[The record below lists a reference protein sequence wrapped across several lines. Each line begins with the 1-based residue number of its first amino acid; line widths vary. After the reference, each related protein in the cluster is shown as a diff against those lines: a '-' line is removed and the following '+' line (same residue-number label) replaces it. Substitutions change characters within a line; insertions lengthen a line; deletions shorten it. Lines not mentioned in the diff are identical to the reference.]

1 MNTSI
6 NRREFLQTSGRVA
19 GGVAALAVGSRMVAA
34 EQAKPV
40 PLSDAF
46 PRYEEF
52 KPLVPVHCVTPKLD
66 GCFHRFFNTSP
77 ISPSGRY
84 LAVTRLARE
93 DRLATPDE
101 EAEVVLV
108 DLQTGESRVL
118 AKTKGFDSQLG
129 AQAQWGASDNE
140 LFFNDL
146 DTKQWRAFGVR
157 MDPISGERRNLDGP
171 VFEVTRDGKLAASI
185 CLVRSAITQRGYG
198 VVIPTE
204 VLPWNEGAA
213 KDDGV
218 YLTDTTTGACRL
230 VVSYKDLLDACGEKL
245 IPTETDRGGGY
256 HGHQLSWNPQGTRLW
271 LALAFNYPQP
281 MTSKKRRLEL
291 SLITLKPDG
300 SDVHVAITSPVW
312 RRQGRQSSLLV
323 RRRRAHQH
331 ELPNGREQTLQ
342 PGADALR
349 RARHGAAD
357 AAWSA
362 PGIRRCTPTVA
373 TSSRTPTSANCPA
386 SKTAPFRCGG
396 STRPTARSGRWCG
409 SAAGRRIRAHSARCG
424 SIPTRHG
431 TGPTPGWRSMPVRP
445 ARGGCTSRRFRE
457 RCSRDAGSQRGRGA
471 WRFARRISGKS
482 RIALGAAG
490 I

>member
-6 NRREFLQTSGRVA
+6 TRRQFLQTSGRVA
-19 GGVAALAVGSRMVAA
+19 GGVAALAVGTRLAAA
-34 EQAKPV
+34 EGEAKPV
-40 PLSDAF
+40 PLSEAF

-52 KPLVPVHCVTPKLD
+52 KPLVPVYCVTPKLN

-84 LAVTRLARE
+84 LAVTRLACE

-129 AQAQWGASDNE
+129 AQAQWGATDNE

-185 CLVRSAITQRGYG
+185 CLARSAITQRGYG

-204 VLPWNEGAA
+204 VLPWNEGAV

-218 YLTDTTTGACRL
+218 YLTDTATGACRL
-230 VVSYKDLLDACGEKL
+230 LVSYKDLAEACGEKL

-256 HGHQLSWNPQGTRLW
+256 HGHQISWNPQGTRLW

-281 MTSKKRRLEL
+281 MTSNKRRLEL

-300 SDVHVAITSPVW
+300 SDIHVALTSPVW
-312 RRQGRQSSLLV
+312 RRQGGNHPCWCADGEHISMNFRMGENKRYSLV
-323 RRRRAHQH
+323 RMRYDGQDLAPLTPVVGTGHPTLHPDGRHIFTDTYQR
-331 ELPNGREQTLQ
+331 ELPGFEDGTIPLRWIDT
-342 PGADALR
+342 ADGTERMLVRIGSRPPYSGPFNALR
-349 RARHGAAD
+349 VDPHPAWDRTYSRVAFNACPTGTRRVYVAD
-357 AAWSA
+357 
-362 PGIRRCTPTVA
+362 
-373 TSSRTPTSANCPA
+373 
-386 SKTAPFRCGG
+386 
-396 STRPTARSGRWCG
+396 
-409 SAAGRRIRAHSARCG
+409 
-424 SIPTRHG
+424 IP
-431 TGPTPGWRSMPVRP
+431 
-445 ARGGCTSRRFRE
+445 RE
-457 RCSRDAGSQRGRGA
+457 M
-471 WRFARRISGKS
+471 F
-482 RIALGAAG
+482 
-490 I
+490 